1 MSTEQAFNQPEGGE
15 HPADLRGAQL
25 LEKSDLYAPNP
36 VYGVGHVG
44 HANAGAQVRIT
55 RFMLFAAVF
64 LCGWSVLRIGDI
76 NLTLSDIGVTLVVC
90 VMLVRGELN
99 TRPFGQMTVFWISGL
114 TLMLAGLLL
123 STIAN
128 GVMVRWLIV
137 AAQYLFA
144 FLLVPMVLMGQQT
157 TVTKRLPTVFV
168 LGIVVSQMIGISAI
182 LLFEPADT
190 LALMGD
196 GFLTGNGR
204 VGAMTGEPNPNGAMV
219 AFAFPMLLYCIR
231 NRMIPTGLGLLCG
244 AILAWGLLLSG
255 SFTGFA
261 ASVVA
266 TGVYLAFS
274 GFNQFAKVAMAGVV
288 GIFLFVASGA
298 PLPEA
303 FENRVAG
310 ALTTGD
316 LNEAG
321 TFSDRADL
329 ISEAWQMADDNV
341 LVGLGVDQYRVV
353 SPHGAPVHELHLLIW
368 NEGGAL
374 GFVGLLMLLLMLIAG
389 AVSALS
395 KSRPEG
401 AMILAVV
408 AVFMVYTFS
417 IPHMYSRQWIMPV
430 LLAMSTF
437 FAIHP
442 NFDAFNKPWQRS

>member
-1 MSTEQAFNQPEGGE
+1 MPTDQTYHQNDGGGE
-15 HPADLRGAQL
+15 ALDHQYEAD
-25 LEKSDLYAPNP
+25 DFAPDP
-36 VYGVGHVG
+36 VYGVNHVG
-44 HANAGAQVRIT
+44 HLNAGSQTRLT
-55 RFMLFAAVF
+55 RFVLFIAVF
-64 LCGWSVLRIGDI
+64 LCGWSVLRVGDI
-76 NLTLSDIGVTLVVC
+76 NLTLSDIGITFVLC
-90 VMLVRGELN
+90 SMLFRGELN
-99 TRPFGQMTVFWISGL
+99 TRPFGSMSVFWMSGL
-114 TLMLAGLLL
+114 AIMLAGLLL

-128 GVMVRWLIV
+128 GEMSRWLIV

-144 FLLVPMVLMGQQT
+144 FLMVPMVLMGQQVT
-157 TVTKRLPTVFV
+157 TTRRLPAVFV
-168 LGIVVSQMIGISAI
+168 LGIVVSQMIGVSAS
-182 LLFEPADT
+182 LLFEPSDT
-190 LALMGD
+190 LDLMGD

-219 AFAFPMLLYCIR
+219 AFAFPMLLYCLR
-231 NRMIPTGLGLLCG
+231 NRTIPTGVGLICAL
-244 AILAWGLLLSG
+244 ILAWGLLASG

-261 ASVVA
+261 AAVIA
-266 TGVYLAFS
+266 TGVYLVFS
-274 GFNQFAKVAMAGVV
+274 GFNQFAKFVMAGVV
-288 GIFLFVASGA
+288 GLFLFVASGA

-329 ISEAWQMADDNV
+329 IAEAWQMADDNV

-368 NEGGAL
+368 NEGGFL
-374 GFVGLLMLLLMLIAG
+374 GFVGLLMLLIMLVVG
-389 AVSALS
+389 AISALS

-442 NFDAFNKPWQRS
+442 NFDAVHRPWQRN

>member
-1 MSTEQAFNQPEGGE
+1 MATQQTHEQGTGANDAPEMHDDHGQYY
-15 HPADLRGAQL
+15 PD
-25 LEKSDLYAPNP
+25 P
-36 VYGVGHVG
+36 VYGVDHLGQMS
-44 HANAGAQVRIT
+44 AGSQTRIT
-55 RFMLFAAVF
+55 RFILFVAVF
-64 LCGWSVLRIGDI
+64 LCGWSILRVGDI
-76 NLTLSDIGVTLVVC
+76 NLTLSDIGITFVVC
-90 VMLVRGELN
+90 AMLFRGELN
-99 TRPFGQMTVFWISGL
+99 TRPFGSMTVFWISGL
-114 TLMLAGLLL
+114 ALMLAGLLL

-128 GVMVRWLIV
+128 GVMERWLIV

-144 FLLVPMVLMGQQT
+144 FLLVPMVLMGQQI
-157 TVTKRLPTVFV
+157 TVTRRLPALFV
-168 LGIVVSQMIGISAI
+168 LGIVVSQIIGVSAS
-182 LLFEPADT
+182 LLFDHTDT
-190 LALMGD
+190 LELMGD

-231 NRMIPTGLGLLCG
+231 NKTIPTGLGLICG
-244 AILAWGLLLSG
+244 IVLAWGLLASG

-261 ASVVA
+261 AAVVA
-266 TGVYLAFS
+266 TGVYLVFS
-274 GFNQFAKVAMAGVV
+274 GFNQFAKFAMAGVV
-288 GIFLFVASGA
+288 GVFLFVASGA

-303 FENRVAG
+303 FETRVAG
-310 ALTTGD
+310 ALTSGD

-321 TFSDRADL
+321 TFTDRADL
-329 ISEAWQMADDNV
+329 ISEAWQMADNNI

-368 NEGGAL
+368 NEGGVLA
-374 GFVGLLMLLLMLIAG
+374 FVGLLMLLLMLVAG
-389 AVSALS
+389 ALSALS

-437 FAIHP
+437 FAIYP
-442 NFDAFNKPWQRS
+442 TYDAVYRPWQRS